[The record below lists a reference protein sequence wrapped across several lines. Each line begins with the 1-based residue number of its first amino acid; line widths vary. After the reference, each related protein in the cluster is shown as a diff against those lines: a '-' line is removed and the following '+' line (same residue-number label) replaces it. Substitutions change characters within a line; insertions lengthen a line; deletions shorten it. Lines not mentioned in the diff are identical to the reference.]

1 MQLPVIVTK
10 ERQYFV
16 ALAPDVDIASQG
28 LTMEEALSNLEEA
41 LNLYFE
47 DEDAIRPTLSGRP
60 LITVIEAKV

>member
-28 LTMEEALSNLEEA
+28 LTMDEALANLEEA
-41 LNLYFE
+41 LDFYFE
-47 DEDAIRPTLSGRP
+47 DEDVIRPT
-60 LITVIEAKV
+60 V